1 MMLEPMYE
9 VVGTAEDGRAG
20 VLAAERLQPDV
31 VLLDISMPFLNG
43 IEAARRIRKLVPMAK
58 VIFVTMYT
66 DANFVH
72 EAFLAGASGYVVKSA
87 AARELTT
94 AIEEVLKGRIYI
106 TSLVTANFV
115 RTWANS
121 DTDMPALSGRLTPR
135 QREVLQ
141 LVAEGM
147 AVKEIARALAIA
159 PKTVEFHKTAI
170 MRTLSLFT
178 TADLTKYAVRH
189 GLASL

>member
-1 MMLEPMYE
+1 MLEPMYE